1 MIFRTDHDGLISLFS
16 DGRRITIDRR
26 HATLRPSP
34 F

>member
-26 HATLRPSP
+26 RSALRSSP